1 MQLNNN
7 NREELINL
15 DDLLNDPVVMNNMK
29 IKLKKAID
37 NYEKDY
43 IVPRLKA
50 SSLKVSNIINNINID
65 YNNVKQLD
73 DIIKEH
79 TNEHVKRKCTNND
92 TDNKKQRTNIIKQ
105 RTDFIKKNHVLY
117 QKIESYFYTQ
127 DVYIIELLNVFLKKY
142 KNIKEFLENVFPEM
156 SIEDILNLKIKIL
169 LNKMI
174 DKNMLKIFVNMW
186 FNHFIEHI
194 L

>member
-1 MQLNNN
+1 MQLNN

-29 IKLKKAID
+29 TKLKKAID

-73 DIIKEH
+73 DIIKER
-79 TNEHVKRKCTNND
+79 TNEHVKRKCTNNND
-92 TDNKKQRTNIIKQ
+92 TDIKKQRA
-105 RTDFIKKNHVLY
+105 DFIKKNHVLY

-127 DVYIIELLNVFLKKY
+127 DVYIIELLNIFLKKY